1 MINYEE
7 LMAEKEEMFTKIGTI
22 IKEKTE
28 AFEKEMIEL
37 EKEQIR
43 IQGEYRLLAT
53 LKEESEKKEQADDIV
68 AEIVTSE
75 NK

>member
-1 MINYEE
+1 MMKYEE
-7 LMAEKEEMFTKIGTI
+7 LMLEKEEMFTKIDAI

-28 AFEKEMIEL
+28 AFNQEMLEL
-37 EKEQIR
+37 EREQLR

-75 NK
+75 DK